1 MPPNL
6 QAIVGHALQ
15 DDQDHVFDVET
26 LCCLPPEDG
35 ALQGLSN
42 GGHAEELPPSIASQY
57 RRHCSGTAGYTSCPS
72 WTTRGVCSPRWS
84 CSTLPT
90 TPGSWMSS
98 PQLHHSQSMLTQ
110 LRISHKMLE
119 LRNSQ
124 SHNKILE
131 VFIVHYQTKDLVN
144 REFVSKPTDV
154 ATNISRKY
162 GCPIAEDDDV
172 ARADVNSSCSQSIK
186 KKMRCTTTRFLLPGS
201 YFMFIKKQTRCTTT
215 RFLLP
220 GSYFMFIKKQM
231 SRQSSLQMD
240 DRQALGEDCKDA
252 TEKHSERGESLT
264 KRAHVHCRGGFISV
278 LYPNFGHQLTY
289 NCSVWSSTSW

>member
-1 MPPNL
+1 
-6 QAIVGHALQ
+6 
-15 DDQDHVFDVET
+15 
-26 LCCLPPEDG
+26 
-35 ALQGLSN
+35 
-42 GGHAEELPPSIASQY
+42 
-57 RRHCSGTAGYTSCPS
+57 
-72 WTTRGVCSPRWS
+72 
-84 CSTLPT
+84 
-90 TPGSWMSS
+90 MSS

-144 REFVSKPTDV
+144 REFVYKPTDV
-154 ATNISRKY
+154 ATTISRMYGFAIAEDDDVARADVNSSCDVATTISRKY
-162 GCPIAEDDDV
+162 GYDITEDDDV

-201 YFMFIKKQTRCTTT
+201 YFMFIKKQRRCTTT

-220 GSYFMFIKKQM
+220 GSYYLFIKKQM

-252 TEKHSERGESLT
+252 TEKHSERGG
-264 KRAHVHCRGGFISV
+264 RA
-278 LYPNFGHQLTY
+278 
-289 NCSVWSSTSW
+289 

>member
-1 MPPNL
+1 MFPNL

-42 GGHAEELPPSIASQY
+42 GGQAEELPPSTASQH
-57 RRHCSGTAGYTSCPS
+57 RRNCSGTAGYTSCPS

-90 TPGSWMSS
+90 TPGSWTSP

-110 LRISHKMLE
+110 LRVSHKMLE

-154 ATNISRKY
+154 ATTISRMH
-162 GCPIAEDDDV
+162 GCAITEDDDV

-201 YFMFIKKQTRCTTT
+201 YYLFIKKQT
-215 RFLLP
+215 F
-220 GSYFMFIKKQM
+220 
-231 SRQSSLQMD
+231 QSSLQTD
-240 DRQALGEDCKDA
+240 DRQEDCKDA
-252 TEKHSERGESLT
+252 TEKHSERGGELNETCTRTLPWWFHFSPLPLLRPLT
-264 KRAHVHCRGGFISV
+264 D
-278 LYPNFGHQLTY
+278 LQLL
-289 NCSVWSSTSW
+289 SMV

>member
-1 MPPNL
+1 
-6 QAIVGHALQ
+6 
-15 DDQDHVFDVET
+15 
-26 LCCLPPEDG
+26 
-35 ALQGLSN
+35 
-42 GGHAEELPPSIASQY
+42 
-57 RRHCSGTAGYTSCPS
+57 
-72 WTTRGVCSPRWS
+72 
-84 CSTLPT
+84 
-90 TPGSWMSS
+90 
-98 PQLHHSQSMLTQ
+98 MLTQ

-124 SHNKILE
+124 SHKKILE

-154 ATNISRKY
+154 ATTISRMH
-162 GCPIAEDDDV
+162 GCAITEDDDV

-220 GSYFMFIKKQM
+220 GSYFLFIKKQM

-252 TEKHSERGESLT
+252 TEKHSERGG
-264 KRAHVHCRGGFISV
+264 RA
-278 LYPNFGHQLTY
+278 
-289 NCSVWSSTSW
+289 